1 MIDKAGKAHLWIAI
15 CSYLLLARINAVYN
29 SPYSISE
36 IRMLIS
42 VSALTKKDLKDLVTE
57 PQPLTTNQDVNELTL
72 FSKINASVLFYKY
85 MKNAILYTVSRYPN
99 NIIKAIKLMA
109 AIPPP
114 DTTLVMIMVDM

>member
-1 MIDKAGKAHLWIAI
+1 MDERNSRETASTADLSCRDDVSVYRAIFIFISSIISLMI
-15 CSYLLLARINAVYN
+15 
-29 SPYSISE
+29 
-36 IRMLIS
+36 
-42 VSALTKKDLKDLVTE
+42 
-57 PQPLTTNQDVNELTL
+57 
-72 FSKINASVLFYKY
+72 FYKY